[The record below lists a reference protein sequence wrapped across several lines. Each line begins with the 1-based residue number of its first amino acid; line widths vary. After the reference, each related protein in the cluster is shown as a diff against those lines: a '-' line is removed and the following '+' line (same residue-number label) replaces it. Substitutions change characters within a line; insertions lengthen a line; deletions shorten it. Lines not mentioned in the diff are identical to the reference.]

1 VSSES
6 AGNFENGRQLAP
18 VFVLGSPRSG
28 TTLLYDMLLS
38 AGGFAVY
45 LAESN
50 VFNLLAP
57 RFGDLSSRATR
68 ERLLEA
74 WLGSKLYRATGIDA
88 EQVRRRVL
96 RDCRNPGDFLR
107 IVMNEICES
116 QGAQRWAE
124 NSPEAMLY
132 LPTIKRLIPEALVVH
147 IIRDGRDVAT
157 SLGQLQYV
165 RPFPWERRYS
175 VVGCGLYWEW
185 IVQQGRV
192 WGRSAGK
199 DYLEVHFED
208 LLARPQETLDVI
220 GRFIGQQLDYE
231 TIQRVAYAS
240 VSKPNSSFRAD
251 DLKVRF
257 NPVGRWKTS
266 FSTQELECFERLV
279 GNTLQETGYSLATD
293 GPGRPNTL
301 SLKATRLLHRSFFA
315 SKFRFK
321 NNSWVRALRPAL
333 SSAEIDA
340 GVLAEDHP
348 PVLKERAVR
357 YPVS

>member
-1 VSSES
+1 MSSEA
-6 AGNFENGRQLAP
+6 AGLNFESGRGRAP

-57 RFGDLSSRATR
+57 RFGDFSARATR
-68 ERLLEA
+68 ERLLDA
-74 WLGSKLYRATGIDA
+74 WLGSKLYRATGVDA
-88 EQVRRRVL
+88 EHVRQRVL
-96 RDCRNPGDFLR
+96 SDCSSPGDFLR
-107 IVMNEICES
+107 IVMNKICES

-132 LPTIKRLIPEALVVH
+132 LPLIKKLIPDALVVH
-147 IIRDGRDVAT
+147 ILRDGRDVAT

-165 RPFPWERRYS
+165 RPFPWERRHS

-185 IVQQGRV
+185 IVQQGRK
-192 WGRSAGK
+192 WGQSAGK

-208 LLARPQETLDVI
+208 LLARPRETLDQI
-220 GRFIGQQLDYE
+220 GHFIDQPLDYE
-231 TIQRVAYAS
+231 TIKRVAYAS

-251 DLKVRF
+251 DPKAHF

-266 FSTQELECFERLV
+266 FSTQELDRFERLV
-279 GNTLQETGYSLATD
+279 GNTLQELGYSLGTE
-293 GPGRPNTL
+293 GPGRPNTV
-301 SLKATRLLHRSFFA
+301 SLRTTRLMHRSFFE
-315 SKFRFK
+315 SKFWFK
-321 NNSWVRALRPAL
+321 NNSLVRALLPAL
-333 SSAEIDA
+333 TSAEIDA

-357 YPVS
+357 CP